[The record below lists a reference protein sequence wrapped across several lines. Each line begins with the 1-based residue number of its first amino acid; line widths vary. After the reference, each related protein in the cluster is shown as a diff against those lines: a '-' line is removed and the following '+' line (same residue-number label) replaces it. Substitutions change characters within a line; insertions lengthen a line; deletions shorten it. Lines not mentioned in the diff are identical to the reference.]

1 MFAELDTTL
10 LAIVGSM
17 IATGVAVLR
26 WLMSRN
32 DRMWEWMKKEEEEVH
47 AKILESLDS
56 ITKTQLEIIQLLKE
70 RPAA

>member
-1 MFAELDTTL
+1 MAELDTTL
-10 LAIVGSM
+10 LTIVASM
-17 IATGVAVLR
+17 IGTGVVVLR
-26 WLMSRN
+26 WLMARN
-32 DRMWEWMKKEEEEVH
+32 DKMWDWMRKEEEEVH